1 MIFITR
7 ECDLWKLGG
16 FYGGM
21 LDGWKFEVKVYNPSS
36 FGIRGGR
43 LVKLF
48 VYKPIKGRRNHRGYQ
63 LVIAYD
69 RGWFTRKRPKEPR
82 AVAALRELRAYF
94 DGGITAEANGL
105 KAPCLDSYKNLFCE
119 FWRG

>member
-7 ECDLWKLGG
+7 EQDLWNLGE
-16 FYGGM
+16 FDGGM
-21 LDGWKFEVKVYNPSS
+21 LDGWKFEAKVYNPSP

-48 VYKPIKGRRNHRGYQ
+48 VYKPKKGGRNHRGYQ
-63 LVIAYD
+63 MVIAYD
-69 RGWFTRKRPKEPR
+69 RGWLTRKRPKEPR

-94 DGGITAEANGL
+94 ERRD
-105 KAPCLDSYKNLFCE
+105 K
-119 FWRG
+119 

>member
-1 MIFITR
+1 MIVINR
-7 ECDLWKLGG
+7 EQDLWKIGG

-21 LDGWKFEVKVYNPSS
+21 LNGWKFEVKVYNPSA

-48 VYKPIKGRRNHRGYQ
+48 VYKPTNNRGYQ
-63 LVIAYD
+63 MVIAYD
-69 RGWFTRKRPKEPR
+69 RGWYTRKRPKEPR

-94 DGGITAEANGL
+94 DFFE
-105 KAPCLDSYKNLFCE
+105 LDLECV
-119 FWRG
+119 